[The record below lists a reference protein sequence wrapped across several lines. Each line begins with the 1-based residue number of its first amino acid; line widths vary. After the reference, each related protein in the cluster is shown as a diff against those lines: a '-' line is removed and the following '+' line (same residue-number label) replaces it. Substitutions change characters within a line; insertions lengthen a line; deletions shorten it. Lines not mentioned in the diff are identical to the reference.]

1 MNISSQIRSHR
12 KLNHLSQDE
21 LAEKIFV
28 SRQTISNWETGK
40 SYPDI
45 HNLLLLSDLFRIS
58 IDELIK
64 GDVEIMK
71 EKIQGTTL
79 NRLGQQMLLYFLLM
93 SMTLPLVRNVS
104 RYFFTLT
111 ILFAGLMI
119 LAAFRAEKLKKDL
132 DIKTYREIVDY
143 MEGNPVERT
152 EEGTRNRKLLMENI
166 LKVLL
171 GLAAG
176 GTVAYIL
183 LLLF

>member
-1 MNISSQIRSHR
+1 MNISSQIRNHR
-12 KLNHLSQDE
+12 KLNDLSQDE
-21 LAEKIFV
+21 LAERIYV

-58 IDELIK
+58 VDELIK

-71 EKIQGTTL
+71 EKIHGTDL
-79 NRLGQQMLLYFLLM
+79 NRLGQMMLLYFLLM
-93 SMTLPLVRNVS
+93 SLTLPLVRNVS
-104 RYFFTLT
+104 PYFFPLT
-111 ILFAGLMI
+111 ILFAGLML

-132 DIKTYREIVDY
+132 DIRTYREIVDY

-152 EEGTRNRKLLMENI
+152 EEGARKRKLMKENI

-171 GLAAG
+171 GLAFG
-176 GTVAYIL
+176 GTVAFVL
-183 LLLF
+183 LLVF